1 MLDFRQVC
9 VLFFLIEGVIY
20 FLLRGSDALFPVL
33 FLVLFAYLV
42 LFFFSMRLTSNF
54 YLKAKNNA
62 KKGCVV
68 LGFDDS

>member
-1 MLDFRQVC
+1 MLDFRQIC

-20 FLLRGSDALFPVL
+20 FLLRGSGVLFPVL
-33 FLVLFAYLV
+33 FLVLFAYLI

-62 KKGCVV
+62 KNG
-68 LGFDDS
+68 